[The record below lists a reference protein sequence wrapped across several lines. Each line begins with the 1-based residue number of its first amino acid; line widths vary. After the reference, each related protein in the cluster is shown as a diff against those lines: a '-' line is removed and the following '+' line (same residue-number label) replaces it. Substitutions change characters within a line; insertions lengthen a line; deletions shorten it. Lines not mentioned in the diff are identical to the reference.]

1 MRYLRPVPQ
10 QENIRQQVIMDA
22 INVIIADLDP
32 TQVIDDI
39 KAKSLAAA
47 IKTKVESSHDIMFD
61 EDKFLHA
68 LATNSTFVGAI
79 GTVSELLPPRSREPT
94 LRGQNADHHPT
105 DVDNKGSKGDN
116 IYDMFYFPNN
126 DARQVGSVHAAR
138 AIANGTFPSLAQRV
152 THRVSKHDTIDNH
165 SEDFHDT
172 SSTSGEETAIPKQ
185 YKNRLREQLHQFRM
199 MSFPYFK
206 ESKRGRCLFGT
217 LVILTLV
224 NSGIN
229 VYFSYLIRD
238 FWTALS
244 DKQVQTF
251 YHIMLKFVISML
263 ALIPLQVSFRF
274 IRVQLGIA
282 WRKWLTERVLKLYFS
297 NKVRL
302 FYISSHF
309 LNGIL
314 S

>member
-1 MRYLRPVPQ
+1 MD
-10 QENIRQQVIMDA
+10 VIK
-22 INVIIADLDP
+22 IIIADLDP

-39 KAKSLAAA
+39 KAKSLAST

-61 EDKFLHA
+61 ENKFLHA

-79 GTVSELLPPRSREPT
+79 RTVRELLPPRRREPT

-105 DVDNKGSKGDN
+105 ADVDNKGSRGDN

-138 AIANGTFPSLAQRV
+138 AMVNGTFPSLAQRV
-152 THRVSKHDTIDNH
+152 THRVSKHDIIDNH
-165 SEDFHDT
+165 SDSDFHDT
-172 SSTSGEETAIPKQ
+172 SSTSGEETTAIPKQ

-244 DKQVQTF
+244 DKEVQTF

-297 NKVRL
+297 NKVSS
-302 FYISSHF
+302 FYF
-309 LNGIL
+309 VVYIL
-314 S
+314 MTLST

>member
-1 MRYLRPVPQ
+1 M
-10 QENIRQQVIMDA
+10 IMDV
-22 INVIIADLDP
+22 IKIIIADLDP

-39 KAKSLAAA
+39 KAKSLASA

-68 LATNSTFVGAI
+68 LATNSTFIGAI
-79 GTVSELLPPRSREPT
+79 RTVRELLPPRRREPT
-94 LRGQNADHHPT
+94 IRGQNADHNPT
-105 DVDNKGSKGDN
+105 ADVDNKGSRGDN

-126 DARQVGSVHAAR
+126 DTRQVGSVHTAR
-138 AIANGTFPSLAQRV
+138 AMVNGTFPSLAQRV
-152 THRVSKHDTIDNH
+152 THRVSKHDIIDNH
-165 SEDFHDT
+165 SDSDFHDT
-172 SSTSGEETAIPKQ
+172 SGEETSAIPKQ

-244 DKQVQTF
+244 NKEVQTF

-297 NKVRL
+297 NKV
-302 FYISSHF
+302 SSF
-309 LNGIL
+309 FVVYK
-314 S
+314 